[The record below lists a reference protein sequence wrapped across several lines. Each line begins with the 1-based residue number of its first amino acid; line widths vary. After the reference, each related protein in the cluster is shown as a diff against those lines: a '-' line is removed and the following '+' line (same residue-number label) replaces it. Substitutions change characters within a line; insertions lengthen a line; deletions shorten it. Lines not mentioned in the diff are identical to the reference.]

1 MELEEGLVSMVLT
14 SEGDYKWGADSTWT
28 LSSRCGG
35 VEQVRA
41 EEQKCVMELSLE
53 KLCHRE
59 TFGKRVPFSGTR
71 FSLSQ

>member
-1 MELEEGLVSMVLT
+1 MSMVLT
-14 SEGDYKWGADSTWT
+14 SEGDYKRGAESTWT

-41 EEQKCVMELSLE
+41 KEQKCAVEHSLE
-53 KLCHRE
+53 KPCHRE

-71 FSLSQ
+71 FSMSQ